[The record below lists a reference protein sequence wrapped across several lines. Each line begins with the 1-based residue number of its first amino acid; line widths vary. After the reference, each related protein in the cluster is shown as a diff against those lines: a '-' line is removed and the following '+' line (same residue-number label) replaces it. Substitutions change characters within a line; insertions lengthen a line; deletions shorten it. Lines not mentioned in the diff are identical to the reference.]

1 MTTEVCF
8 HRCATFHKS
17 RTMSNDPCHRHR
29 LLSKMESANEVGKMP
44 PPSQTQFP
52 PWLCVLC
59 WVAGVETLSL
69 VLVCPCPAPPLC
81 PVPLSSL
88 VWAAARRVKTLAHCC
103 GLQRAEYY
111 LVRARHNHPRS
122 NSSVLCDKMRLD
134 MRHRKNVI
142 QVQSK
147 FTIKNCLEV

>member
-1 MTTEVCF
+1 MQHFINPGQCQMTPVTGTGCSVKWKVQMRWEKCLPHHKPNF
-8 HRCATFHKS
+8 H
-17 RTMSNDPCHRHR
+17 
-29 LLSKMESANEVGKMP
+29 
-44 PPSQTQFP
+44 

-59 WVAGVETLSL
+59 WVAGVDTLSL

-134 MRHRKNVI
+134 MNMRHHQSCI

-147 FTIKNCLEV
+147 FNIKNCLKL